1 MTLTKI
7 KSLILLTSSFI
18 FISSCETL
26 NEIAGLSKTEID
38 ESLYEG
44 TPELV
49 LPPDF
54 DKDPKPTISSRK
66 NSNQQTLQPNYQQM
80 QLYQTVSPRV
90 TNYFSPKINVESS
103 SSPSDSLER
112 FKQNKR
118 FTIGEWVYS
127 QYVDGFKRGNIYY
140 RPVYDKGY
148 NFSRRYVPD
157 RNVASFQN
165 QVTIP
170 NIDNY
175 LPPDNELIQPSSTP
189 TEYDSLDQLPVLD

>member
-90 TNYFSPKINVESS
+90 TNYFSPKIVCNSWAYCLVW
-103 SSPSDSLER
+103 LHLLI
-112 FKQNKR
+112 
-118 FTIGEWVYS
+118 IGLKNLLIRV
-127 QYVDGFKRGNIYY
+127 
-140 RPVYDKGY
+140 
-148 NFSRRYVPD
+148 FS
-157 RNVASFQN
+157 
-165 QVTIP
+165 
-170 NIDNY
+170 
-175 LPPDNELIQPSSTP
+175 
-189 TEYDSLDQLPVLD
+189 